1 MCIRD
6 SPWDWSVLSQNKII
20 TWEFIKENPDYPW
33 VWNSILWNPN
43 ITQDIIN
50 LINSKIK

>member
-1 MCIRD
+1 MESFSYD
-6 SPWDWSVLSQNKII
+6 SIDYDTI
-20 TWEFIKENPDYPW
+20 TQFIKENPDYPW
-33 VWNSILWNPN
+33 VWDDILWNPN